1 MLDVPPIDFSR
12 PLSLGPLLER
22 AVAAVPDKTA
32 LVGARGRLR
41 YNEMAD
47 EVSRTAAALG
57 ELGVR
62 AGDRVAVSL
71 ANDVDIVTALMGIWA
86 HGAVFVGVHTV
97 LAPPEKRYLID
108 DCEPSL
114 YLTADAAEDVGA
126 PRVVALDEWRTRVA
140 GAEPQD
146 SWPEGDPLGLAAI
159 AYTSGTTG
167 NPKGVMHSQHNALLQ
182 GAVAV
187 ARGSYDA
194 DDVFLCVHPLTIL
207 NLQVL
212 HGLTTIQALATC
224 AIADRHDPVS
234 LARWIKQE
242 GVTHFAVVPTVA
254 YLRGRQ
260 HPHDLNRGVTHFAV
274 VPTVAYDLLTHPD
287 VHPDDLVT
295 VTKPRVGGAAMPE
308 SVKLLFE
315 ERFGVK
321 PATSLGITEGPTL
334 VARQDPD
341 RPIIEGS
348 CGRALPHV
356 DVQVLDDDDRP
367 VPVGEVGEICFGPR
381 RDGPW
386 AGVYRTMLGYWGRP
400 ELSAE
405 TLRGGMVHSGDLGR
419 LDDDGELYIVERRS
433 QMIIRGGNNIYP
445 AEIERVLGA
454 DSRVAECCVVGR
466 PDPRLGEVVVAF
478 VQPAAGVELAVDD
491 LLARCRANLAPYKV
505 PDEVCFVEAFPR
517 SPLGKIARSQVQT
530 MAKG

>member
-1 MLDVPPIDFSR
+1 MLEVPPIDFSK

-22 AVAAVPDKTA
+22 AVAVVPDKAA
-32 LVGARGRLR
+32 LVGARGRLSFA
-41 YNEMAD
+41 ELAD

-114 YLTADAAEDVGA
+114 YLTADAAEQLGA
-126 PRVVALDEWRTRVA
+126 TRVVGLDQWREEVA
-140 GAEPQD
+140 GADPLD
-146 SWPEGDPLGLAAI
+146 PWPECDPLGLAAI

-167 NPKGVMHSQHNALLQ
+167 KPKGVMHSQHNALLQ

-187 ARGSYDA
+187 ARGSYDS

-254 YLRGRQ
+254 Y
-260 HPHDLNRGVTHFAV
+260 
-274 VPTVAYDLLTHPD
+274 DLLTHPD
-287 VHPDDLVT
+287 VHPDDLAT
-295 VTKPRVGGAAMPE
+295 LTKPRVGGAAMPE

-348 CGRALPHV
+348 CGRALPHI

-419 LDDDGELYIVERRS
+419 LDADGELYIVERRS

-466 PDPRLGEVVVAF
+466 PDNRLGEVVVAF

-491 LLARCRANLAPYKV
+491 LLALCRDNLAPYKI
-505 PDEVCFVEAFPR
+505 PSEICFVDAFPR
-517 SPLGKIARSQVQT
+517 SPLGKIARTQVQT

>member
-1 MLDVPPIDFSR
+1 MPDVPPIDFSR
-12 PLSLGPLLER
+12 PLSLGSLLER

-32 LVGARGRLR
+32 LVGARGRQTYAELV
-41 YNEMAD
+41 D
-47 EVSRTAAALG
+47 EVSRTAAALD

-71 ANDVDIVTALMGIWA
+71 ANDIDIVTALMGIWA
-86 HGAVFVGVHTV
+86 QGAVFMGVHTV

-114 YLTADAAEDVGA
+114 YLTADADEHVGT
-126 PRVVALDEWRTRVA
+126 PRVVGLEEWRSRVA
-140 GAEPQD
+140 GAEPLD
-146 SWPEGDPLGLAAI
+146 PWPECDPLAVAAI

-167 NPKGVMHSQHNALLQ
+167 NPKGVMHSQHNALLP
-182 GAVAV
+182 GTVAV

-212 HGLTTIQALATC
+212 HGLTTIQALAVC
-224 AIADRHDPVS
+224 AIADHHDPVS

-242 GVTHFAVVPTVA
+242 
-254 YLRGRQ
+254 R
-260 HPHDLNRGVTHFAV
+260 VTHFAV
-274 VPTVAYDLLTHPD
+274 VPTVAYDLLTHPG
-287 VHPDDLVT
+287 VHPDDLAT
-295 VTKPRVGGAAMPE
+295 LTKPRVGGAAMPE

-315 ERFGVK
+315 ERFGTK

-334 VARQDPD
+334 VTRQDPD
-341 RPIIEGS
+341 RPIVEGS
-348 CGRALPHV
+348 CGRALPHI

-367 VPVGEVGEICFGPR
+367 VKVGEVGEICFGPR

-419 LDDDGELYIVERRS
+419 LDADGELYIVERRS

-466 PDPRLGEVVVAF
+466 PDDRLGEVVAAF
-478 VQPAAGVELAVDD
+478 VQPAPDVEVGVED
-491 LLARCRANLAPYKV
+491 LMALCRANLASYKV
-505 PDEVCFVEAFPR
+505 PSEICFVEAFPR

-530 MAKG
+530 MVQG

>member
-1 MLDVPPIDFSR
+1 MLEVPPVDFGQ

-22 AVAAVPDKTA
+22 AAAAVPDKTA
-32 LVGARGRLR
+32 LVGARGRLT
-41 YNEMAD
+41 YAELAD
-47 EVSRTAAALG
+47 EVSRTAAALN

-71 ANDVDIVTALMGIWA
+71 ANDIDIVTALMGIWA
-86 HGAVFVGVHTV
+86 QGAVFVGVHTV
-97 LAPPEKRYLID
+97 LAPPEKRYLVD

-114 YLTADAAEDVGA
+114 YITADADDDVGA
-126 PRVVALDEWRTRVA
+126 PRVIVLDEWRARVA
-140 GAEPQD
+140 GA
-146 SWPEGDPLGLAAI
+146 DPLTPWPQSDPLAVAAI

-167 NPKGVMHSQHNALLQ
+167 NPKGVMHSQHNALLP

-194 DDVFLCVHPLTIL
+194 DDVFLCVQPLTIL

-212 HGLTTIQALATC
+212 NPLTTAQALGTC
-224 AIADRHDPVS
+224 CIANRHDPVS

-254 YLRGRQ
+254 Y
-260 HPHDLNRGVTHFAV
+260 
-274 VPTVAYDLLTHPD
+274 DLLTHPD
-287 VHPDDLVT
+287 VNPEDLAT
-295 VTKPRVGGAAMPE
+295 LTKPRVGGAAMPE

-315 ERFGVK
+315 ERFGIK
-321 PATSLGITEGPTL
+321 PATSYALTEGPTL
-334 VARQDPD
+334 VTRQDPD

-348 CGRALPHV
+348 CGQALPHI

-367 VPVGEVGEICFGPR
+367 AEVGEVGEICFGPR
-381 RDGPW
+381 PEGPW

-405 TLRGGMVHSGDLGR
+405 VLRDGMVHSGDLGR
-419 LDDDGELYIVERRS
+419 FDSNGELFIVERRS

-466 PDPRLGEVVVAF
+466 PDDRLGEAVVAF
-478 VQPAAGVELAVDD
+478 VQSAPGVAVGAED
-491 LLARCRANLAPYKV
+491 LIALCQANLAPYKV

-517 SPLGKIARSQVQT
+517 SPLGKIARAQVQ
-530 MAKG
+530 AI

>member
-1 MLDVPPIDFSR
+1 MLDVAPIDFSE

-22 AVAAVPDKTA
+22 AVATVPDKTA
-32 LVGARGRLR
+32 LVGARGRQT
-41 YNEMAD
+41 YAEMAD
-47 EVSRTAAALG
+47 EVSRVAAALD

-71 ANDVDIVTALMGIWA
+71 ANDIDIVTALMGIWTQ
-86 HGAVFVGVHTV
+86 GAVFVGVHTV

-114 YLTADAAEDVGA
+114 YLTADADERVGT
-126 PRVVALDEWRTRVA
+126 PRVVGLDEWRVRVA
-140 GAEPQD
+140 EAAPLD
-146 SWPEGDPLGLAAI
+146 PWPECDPLAVAAI

-167 NPKGVMHSQHNALLQ
+167 NPKGVMHSQHNALLP

-212 HGLTTIQALATC
+212 HGLTTIQALAAC
-224 AIADRHDPVS
+224 AIADRHDPLS

-242 GVTHFAVVPTVA
+242 
-254 YLRGRQ
+254 R
-260 HPHDLNRGVTHFAV
+260 VTHFAV
-274 VPTVAYDLLTHPD
+274 VPTVAYDLLTHPE
-287 VHPDDLVT
+287 VHPDDLST
-295 VTKPRVGGAAMPE
+295 LTKPRVGGAAMPE

-315 ERFGVK
+315 ERFGTK

-334 VARQDPD
+334 VTRQDPD

-348 CGRALPHV
+348 CGQALPHI

-367 VPVGEVGEICFGPR
+367 VEGGEVGEICFGPR

-419 LDDDGELYIVERRS
+419 FDANGELFIVERRS

-466 PDPRLGEVVVAF
+466 PDDRLGEVVVAF
-478 VQPAAGVELAVDD
+478 VQPADGVELAADE
-491 LLARCRANLAPYKV
+491 LIARCQANLASYKV
-505 PDEVCFVEAFPR
+505 PSEICFVEAFPR

-530 MAKG
+530 MAQG

>member
-1 MLDVPPIDFSR
+1 MLEVPPIDFSK

-22 AVAAVPDKTA
+22 AVAVVPDKAA
-32 LVGARGRLR
+32 LVGARGRLSFA
-41 YNEMAD
+41 ELAD

-114 YLTADAAEDVGA
+114 YLTADAAEQLGA
-126 PRVVALDEWRTRVA
+126 TRVVGLDQWREEVA
-140 GAEPQD
+140 GADPLD
-146 SWPEGDPLGLAAI
+146 PWPECDPLGLAAI

-187 ARGSYDA
+187 ARGSYDS

-254 YLRGRQ
+254 Y
-260 HPHDLNRGVTHFAV
+260 
-274 VPTVAYDLLTHPD
+274 DLLTHPD
-287 VHPDDLVT
+287 VHPDDLAT
-295 VTKPRVGGAAMPE
+295 LTKPRVGGAAMPE

-348 CGRALPHV
+348 CGRALPHI

-419 LDDDGELYIVERRS
+419 LDADGELYIVERRS

-466 PDPRLGEVVVAF
+466 PDNRLGEVVVAF

-491 LLARCRANLAPYKV
+491 LLALCRDNLAPYKI
-505 PDEVCFVEAFPR
+505 PSEICFVDAFPR
-517 SPLGKIARSQVQT
+517 SPLGKIARTQVQT

>member
-1 MLDVPPIDFSR
+1 MLDVPPIDFGE

-22 AVAAVPDKTA
+22 AVAAVPDKAA
-32 LVGARGRLR
+32 LVGARGRLS
-41 YNEMAD
+41 YVELVD
-47 EVSRTAAALG
+47 EVSRAAAALG

-86 HGAVFVGVHTV
+86 QGAVFVGVHTV

-114 YLTADAAEDVGA
+114 YLAADATEDVGSS
-126 PRVVALDEWRTRVA
+126 RLVGLDEWRLRVD
-140 GAEPQD
+140 GAEPLD
-146 SWPEGDPLGLAAI
+146 PWPEGDPLGLAAI

-187 ARGSYDA
+187 SRGSYDS

-254 YLRGRQ
+254 Y
-260 HPHDLNRGVTHFAV
+260 
-274 VPTVAYDLLTHPD
+274 DLLTHPE

-295 VTKPRVGGAAMPE
+295 LTKPRVGGAAMPE

-334 VARQDPD
+334 VTRQDPD

-348 CGRALPHV
+348 CGRALPHIEV
-356 DVQVLDDDDRP
+356 KVLDDDDRP

-419 LDDDGELYIVERRS
+419 FDAHGELYIVERRS

-445 AEIERVLGA
+445 AEVERVLGA

-466 PDPRLGEVVVAF
+466 PDPRLGEIVVAF
-478 VQPAAGVELAVDD
+478 VQPADGAQATAED
-491 LLARCRANLAPYKV
+491 LLALCRANLASYKV

-530 MAKG
+530 MAES

>member
-1 MLDVPPIDFSR
+1 MQDVAPIDFSE

-32 LVGARGRLR
+32 LVGARGRQTYSELV
-41 YNEMAD
+41 D

-57 ELGVR
+57 EMGVR

-71 ANDVDIVTALMGIWA
+71 GNDIDIVTALMGIWA
-86 HGAVFVGVHTV
+86 QGAVFVGVHTV

-114 YLTADAAEDVGA
+114 YLTADADERVGT
-126 PRVVALDEWRTRVA
+126 PRVVGLEEWRSTVA
-140 GAEPQD
+140 GAEPLD
-146 SWPEGDPLGLAAI
+146 PWPECDPLAVAAI

-167 NPKGVMHSQHNALLQ
+167 NPKGVMHSQHNALLP

-212 HGLTTIQALATC
+212 HGLTTIQALAVC

-234 LARWIKQE
+234 LAYWVKQE
-242 GVTHFAVVPTVA
+242 
-254 YLRGRQ
+254 
-260 HPHDLNRGVTHFAV
+260 GVTHFAV
-274 VPTVAYDLLTHPD
+274 VPTVAYDLLTHPE
-287 VHPDDLVT
+287 VHPDDLAT
-295 VTKPRVGGAAMPE
+295 LTKPRVGGAAMPE

-315 ERFGVK
+315 ERFGTK

-334 VARQDPD
+334 VTRQDPD

-348 CGRALPHV
+348 CGRALPHI
-356 DVQVLDDDDRP
+356 DVQVLDDDDQP
-367 VPVGEVGEICFGPR
+367 VKVGEVGEICFGPR
-381 RDGPW
+381 QDGPW

-405 TLRGGMVHSGDLGR
+405 TLRGGMVRSGDLGR
-419 LDDDGELYIVERRS
+419 LDANGELYIVERRS

-445 AEIERVLGA
+445 AEIERVLSA

-466 PDPRLGEVVVAF
+466 PDDRLGEVVVAF
-478 VQPAAGVELAVDD
+478 VQPADGVELAADE
-491 LLARCRANLAPYKV
+491 LLAQCRANLASYKV
-505 PDEVCFVEAFPR
+505 PSEFCFVEAFPR

-530 MAKG
+530 MAQG

>member
-1 MLDVPPIDFSR
+1 MLEVPPIDFSK

-32 LVGARGRLR
+32 LVGGRGRQT
-41 YNEMAD
+41 YAEMAD

-114 YLTADAAEDVGA
+114 YLTADTAEEVGA

-140 GAEPQD
+140 GADPLD
-146 SWPEGDPLGLAAI
+146 PWPEGDPLRLAAI

-254 YLRGRQ
+254 Y
-260 HPHDLNRGVTHFAV
+260 
-274 VPTVAYDLLTHPD
+274 DLLTHPE
-287 VHPDDLVT
+287 VHPDDLAT
-295 VTKPRVGGAAMPE
+295 LTKPRVGGAAMPE

-348 CGRALPHV
+348 CGRALPHI

-405 TLRGGMVHSGDLGR
+405 TLRGGMVRSGDLGW
-419 LDDDGELYIVERRS
+419 LDADGELFIVERRS

-466 PDPRLGEVVVAF
+466 PDNRLGEVVVAF

-491 LLARCRANLAPYKV
+491 LLALCRDNLAPFKI
-505 PDEVCFVEAFPR
+505 PSEICLVEAFPR
-517 SPLGKIARSQVQT
+517 SPLGKISRSQVQT

>member
-1 MLDVPPIDFSR
+1 MPVPDAPPIDSSQ

-22 AVAAVPDKTA
+22 AVAAAPDKTA
-32 LVGARGRLR
+32 LVGARGRLSFA
-41 YNEMAD
+41 ELAD
-47 EVSRTAAALG
+47 EVSKAATVLD
-57 ELGVR
+57 EMGVR

-71 ANDVDIVTALMGIWA
+71 PNDIDITVALMGIWTL
-86 HGAVFVGVHTV
+86 GAVFVGVHTV
-97 LAPPEKRYLID
+97 LAPPEKRYLIN
-108 DCEPSL
+108 DCQPSL
-114 YLTADAAEDVGA
+114 YLAADPFEDLGGSGTIGLEEWRSRIADAESMG
-126 PRVVALDEWRTRVA
+126 P
-140 GAEPQD
+140 
-146 SWPEGDPLGLAAI
+146 WPEVDPQAIAAI

-167 NPKGVMHSQHNALLQ
+167 NPKGVMHSQHNALLP

-187 ARGSYDA
+187 ARGSYGA
-194 DDVFLCVHPLTIL
+194 DDAFLCVQPLTIL

-212 HGLTTIQALATC
+212 NPLTTIQALASC

-254 YLRGRQ
+254 Y
-260 HPHDLNRGVTHFAV
+260 
-274 VPTVAYDLLTHPD
+274 DLLTHPD
-287 VHPDDLVT
+287 IDPGHLAT
-295 VTKPRVGGAAMPE
+295 VTKPRVGGAGMPE

-321 PATSLGITEGPTL
+321 LATSYALTEGPTL

-341 RPIIEGS
+341 RPITEGS
-348 CGRALPHV
+348 CGRPLPHIEV
-356 DVQVLDDDDRP
+356 LVLDEDDRP
-367 VPVGEVGEICFGPR
+367 VPTGEVGEICFGPR

-400 ELSAE
+400 DQSAE
-405 TLRGGMVHSGDLGR
+405 ALRGGMVHSGDLGR
-419 LDDDGELYIVERRS
+419 FDADGELYIVERRS
-433 QMIIRGGNNIYP
+433 QLIIRGGSNIYP

-466 PDPRLGEVVVAF
+466 PDDRLGEVVVAY
-478 VQPAAGVELAVDD
+478 VQPATGVEVSAGD
-491 LLARCRANLAPYKV
+491 LVALCRANLAPYKV
-505 PDEVCFVEAFPR
+505 PHEICFVESFPR